1 MPLIRKSLELIFE
14 SFEKKG
20 TSVASIVVS
29 NQEVMEL
36 IEKAVNPHEV
46 DYYSD
51 DVRSRG
57 ALGILWT
64 ATILNLGIEDKLF
77 MVLFGDDGSSL
88 KVNLIK

>member
-1 MPLIRKSLELIFE
+1 MPFVRKSLEVIFG
-14 SFEKKG
+14 SFERKN
-20 TSVASIVVS
+20 TSVAAIVVS

-77 MVLFGDDGSSL
+77 MVLFADDGSSL
-88 KVNLIK
+88 KVNLIR